1 MILFA
6 RKHFRVLP
14 ALALA
19 IAACLSVQTAS
30 ASAVVVGTCKN
41 LVTFS
46 TIQAAVNAVPSGS
59 TVNVCPG
66 TYAEQV
72 TITKKL
78 ILTGVQAGTGDASV
92 IVPPSGGLVQNGS
105 DIFGNPVAAQI
116 FVASTSGAV
125 TVSHLTVDGTGNN
138 LSGCGAPTL
147 EGIYFQNTAGTISG
161 NTVRNQ
167 FQTDYADFGGC
178 QNGLAINVESVTSSN
193 SISIASNSV
202 RSRR

>member
-6 RKHFRVLP
+6 LARKHVRVLP
-14 ALALA
+14 ALALV
-19 IAACLSVQTAS
+19 IAACLSVRTAS

-46 TIQAAVNAVPSGS
+46 TIQAAINAVPSGS

-105 DIFGNPVAAQI
+105 DI
-116 FVASTSGAV
+116 
-125 TVSHLTVDGTGNN
+125 
-138 LSGCGAPTL
+138 
-147 EGIYFQNTAGTISG
+147 
-161 NTVRNQ
+161 
-167 FQTDYADFGGC
+167 
-178 QNGLAINVESVTSSN
+178 SV
-193 SISIASNSV
+193 IQ
-202 RSRR
+202 